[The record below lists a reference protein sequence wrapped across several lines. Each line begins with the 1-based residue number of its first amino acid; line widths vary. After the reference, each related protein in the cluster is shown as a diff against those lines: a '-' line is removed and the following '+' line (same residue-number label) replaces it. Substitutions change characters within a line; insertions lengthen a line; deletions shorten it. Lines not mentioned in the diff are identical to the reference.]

1 MAITVHELNLYNNFE
16 EMANDILQLANEFM
30 PDKLIFLSAM
40 TQTHQL
46 ILKVLDDNSG
56 SRIEE
61 GMSVALTGT
70 VCRRVNFAQQRPLIY
85 PDMSKEPCLDEV
97 RDTLREARINS
108 YVGVPI
114 VMPTGDVFG
123 TLCAV
128 HPESAAF
135 DDRSVRMFQR
145 IAKMFSYYLDLE
157 RMAFRDA
164 LTGLYNRQYLFKYFD
179 EQTPA
184 QGAVFFLDLDGF
196 KKVNDLRGHEMGDL
210 VLKEVAH
217 RIQSYMA
224 NIEGFAARLGG
235 DEFIIHFS
243 GLTEPEQL
251 GLHAETLIRELSAWN
266 IHLDEFRIST
276 SIGIATYHGEDD
288 KDLKLL
294 IKNADNALYRAKAKG
309 KKTYQYF

>member
-1 MAITVHELNLYNNFE
+1 MAITVHELNLYSNFE

-56 SRIEE
+56 SLIEE
-61 GMSVALTGT
+61 GMSVELTGT

-85 PDMSKEPCLDEV
+85 PDMSKEPCLEEV

-128 HPESAAF
+128 HPEAATF
-135 DDRSVRMFQR
+135 DERSVRMFQR

-184 QGAVFFLDLDGF
+184 SGAVFFLDLDGF

-217 RIQSYMA
+217 RIQAYMA
-224 NIEGFAARLGG
+224 NIDGFAVRLGG

-243 GLTEPEQL
+243 GLTEPDQL
-251 GLHAETLIRELSAWN
+251 GPHAETLIRELSAWN
-266 IHLDEFRIST
+266 IHLDEFRISV
-276 SIGIATYHGEDD
+276 SIGIATYHDEGD